1 MCLFINVFSI
11 PLNPTRSHRA
21 QAYLGLTLT
30 AVLASRS
37 STHHDVSENHG
48 AVSSCQHREH

>member
-37 STHHDVSENHG
+37 STHHNVSENHR